1 MNEVQIDNEE
11 TQEEGT
17 VERDLDLAPNLQLPI
32 DAGTKVIGIIAQRGA
47 GKCLSEETELIDPTT
62 GLPHT
67 IREIMAS
74 SQINDVFTLD
84 TCSRV
89 IPTPITAK
97 IDSGMKDCFQVT
109 FASGRS
115 VVTTKEH
122 PFLTV
127 DGWKSLEFLQ
137 LGDSAALPSRIPF
150 PSQTMALP
158 DAEVDLLSVLLAEGN
173 YTQRGVS
180 FTSTDPHILEI
191 MTLAASSLELK
202 VKHHDS
208 AKSCEYHLVCSE
220 AATSHSGKA
229 MLKRYNMDGLKAT
242 HKIIPDVVYRLPTQQ
257 LARFLAIF
265 WMCDGYVDKRGP
277 SIALASE
284 KMVRQIHHLLL
295 RFGIQSRVVP
305 KRAKCAGKEFPCW
318 KLTVYA
324 SFLQAFLDA
333 FPIWGEKRER
343 LVSLCA
349 MTRNSN
355 VGFPIVSQDFIQRIK
370 EIAQTRSGR
379 WNGGAM
385 KEVAQRI
392 GWNTPY
398 FWVNSLFYDGKTLS
412 LNKFRAFCEVYECTE
427 TYQWI
432 WDSDLFWDVIIEIT
446 PVGQRH
452 TYDLTV
458 PPTSCFL
465 ANDIVVH
472 NSYTALIEMEE
483 MVERGLFVGYID
495 PLGIAWG
502 IRSSADGQKA
512 GYPVLIFGGRH
523 GDLPLDPAAGKIV
536 CAFVLEQ
543 RQPFILDLSLFVSVD
558 QQCLFVA
565 DFIEGFR
572 LQSDILLH
580 LAVDESDLFAPQFPK
595 SQARTRSLDAMDALT
610 RRFRSKGLGTTL
622 ITQRPA
628 ELHKSVLGQ
637 IELLLALRLLAPH
650 DINALD
656 DWIKR
661 NAKSEERTQFLATL
675 SSLPTGT
682 AWAWSPQWLHI
693 FELVN
698 IRTRKTYDSSAT
710 PKVGVKRTPPKQIAE
725 INLTHVSEQMA
736 ALFEHARAND
746 PALLTVRIKELEDE
760 VRVLREDQPRS
771 PRSGIDKS
779 KQLTAT
785 QEIEAL
791 SLHIR
796 QLETEKGPLKQ
807 VIDEL
812 KGSIN
817 EKDAQLKTL
826 LSTKDGQQSLQM
838 EGLHAANVNFEQ
850 ASIQQF
856 YAGTGVTTVREEDVE
871 RNEQEKSVVVT
882 PVEETRA
889 LPPTSEAL
897 LESLLH
903 SERKSFIKLLSLIR
917 GLSASEKT
925 LFIWLIEHDGQ
936 QVSSQQLANAVNR
949 DIYVTWRQYT
959 DKLVKIAFIQ
969 RWREGKFWYKATF
982 ASYREKYF
990 SSVPTSV
997 LVQELVKAATE

>member
-127 DGWKSLEFLQ
+127 DGWKCLEFLQ

-472 NSYTALIEMEE
+472 NSYTALVEMEE

-543 RQPFILDLSLFVSVD
+543 RQPFILDLSLFESVD

-572 LQSDILLH
+572 QEEDILLH
-580 LAVDESDLFAPQFPK
+580 LDVDESDLFAPQFPK

-661 NAKSEERTQFLATL
+661 NAKVEERAQFLATL
-675 SSLPTGT
+675 SGLPTGT

-693 FELVN
+693 FELVA
-698 IRTRKTYDSSAT
+698 IRTRRTYDSSAT
-710 PKVGVKRTPPKQIAE
+710 PKVGVKRTPPKQLAE
-725 INLTHVSEQMA
+725 INLSHLSEQMA
-736 ALFEHARAND
+736 ALFEQARASD
-746 PALLTVRIKELEDE
+746 PALLQARIKELEAE
-760 VRVLREDQPRS
+760 LRRVREEQPRS
-771 PRSGIDKS
+771 PRSVGKS
-779 KQLTAT
+779 QQLDSP
-785 QEIEAL
+785 QEIEKL
-791 SLHIR
+791 SLQIR
-796 QLETEKGPLKQ
+796 QLESEKR
-807 VIDEL
+807 
-812 KGSIN
+812 
-817 EKDAQLKTL
+817 
-826 LSTKDGQQSLQM
+826 SLQETIAEM
-838 EGLHAANVNFEQ
+838 KATLAEREEQLASISTTDNIRQDIQTEGFHAANVNFEQ
-850 ASIQQF
+850 ASIGQF
-856 YAGTGVTTVREEDVE
+856 YAGAGVAI
-871 RNEQEKSVVVT
+871 QEKEGQRQELLHRAGEITSV
-882 PVEETRA
+882 ETLPT
-889 LPPTSEAL
+889 LPPSEEL
-897 LESLLH
+897 FV
-903 SERKSFIKLLSLIR
+903 SERRLLNKLITQVQSLS
-917 GLSASEKT
+917 SSEKM
-925 LFIWLIEHDGQ
+925 LFTWLIEHDEE
-936 QVSSQQLANAVNR
+936 QVTSKELADAVSIEKRMVMR
-949 DIYVTWRQYT
+949 DYT
-959 DKLVKIAFIQ
+959 TRLVKLPFIK
-969 RWREGKFWYKATF
+969 REGTKQFSFKATF
-982 ASYREKYF
+982 HSYCGRYF
-990 SSVPTSV
+990 SRVTDRQT
-997 LVQELVKAATE
+997 LVQSLVQAAQ

>member
-1 MNEVQIDNEE
+1 MNEVQIASEE

-17 VERDLDLAPNLQLPI
+17 IERGLDLAPNLQLPI
-32 DAGTKVIGIIAQRGA
+32 DAGTTVIGIVAQRGA

-89 IPTPITAK
+89 ISTPITAK

-115 VVTTKEH
+115 FVTTKEH

-127 DGWKSLEFLQ
+127 DGWKCLEFLQ
-137 LGDSAALPSRIPF
+137 LGDTAALPSRIPF

-158 DAEVDLLSVLLAEGN
+158 DAEVDLLSVLLTEGN

-229 MLKRYNMDGLKAT
+229 MLKRYYMDGLKAT
-242 HKIIPDVVYRLPTQQ
+242 HKIIPDVVYRLPAQQ

-398 FWVNSLFYDGKTLS
+398 FWVNSLFYNGKTLS

-472 NSYTALIEMEE
+472 NSYTALVEMEE
-483 MVERGLFVGYID
+483 MIERGLFVGYID

-502 IRSSADGQKA
+502 LRSSADGLHD

-523 GDLPLDPAAGKIV
+523 GDIPLDPAAGRIV

-543 RQPFILDLSLFVSVD
+543 RQPFILDLSLFESED
-558 QQCLFVA
+558 QQCLFVT
-565 DFIEGFR
+565 DFVEGFR
-572 LQSDILLH
+572 RQEDVLLH
-580 LAVDESDLFAPQFPK
+580 LVVDESDVFAPQIPK
-595 SQARTRSLDAMDALT
+595 SQAKTRSLEAMNALT
-610 RRFRSKGLGTTL
+610 RRFRSKGIGTTL

-637 IELLLALRLLAPH
+637 IELLLALRLIAPH

-656 DWIKR
+656 DWVKR
-661 NAKSEERTQFLATL
+661 NAKTEERAQFLATL
-675 SSLPTGT
+675 SGLPTGNM
-682 AWAWSPQWLHI
+682 H
-693 FELVN
+693 
-698 IRTRKTYDSSAT
+698 
-710 PKVGVKRTPPKQIAE
+710 
-725 INLTHVSEQMA
+725 
-736 ALFEHARAND
+736 
-746 PALLTVRIKELEDE
+746 
-760 VRVLREDQPRS
+760 
-771 PRSGIDKS
+771 
-779 KQLTAT
+779 
-785 QEIEAL
+785 
-791 SLHIR
+791 
-796 QLETEKGPLKQ
+796 
-807 VIDEL
+807 
-812 KGSIN
+812 
-817 EKDAQLKTL
+817 
-826 LSTKDGQQSLQM
+826 
-838 EGLHAANVNFEQ
+838 
-850 ASIQQF
+850 
-856 YAGTGVTTVREEDVE
+856 
-871 RNEQEKSVVVT
+871 SV
-882 PVEETRA
+882 
-889 LPPTSEAL
+889 
-897 LESLLH
+897 
-903 SERKSFIKLLSLIR
+903 
-917 GLSASEKT
+917 
-925 LFIWLIEHDGQ
+925 W
-936 QVSSQQLANAVNR
+936 N
-949 DIYVTWRQYT
+949 
-959 DKLVKIAFIQ
+959 
-969 RWREGKFWYKATF
+969 
-982 ASYREKYF
+982 
-990 SSVPTSV
+990 
-997 LVQELVKAATE
+997 